1 MVERRMQPGAW
12 DPSGFLTPGSSLADV
27 LARDADTVRRLG
39 MELPVIGEKLQEL
52 LRAGGGSDVFQ
63 PTVVGDYAVEVLHQR
78 GLITCPWAPEE
89 FEACPV
95 GQGARPTA
103 NRFIIRHRPSGTRI
117 EGFEL
122 SIHLIRDHGFFGGPD
137 TRFRID
143 PKRLASLLGVGR

>member
-1 MVERRMQPGAW
+1 MQPGAW
-12 DPSGFLTPGSSLADV
+12 DSGGFLAPGSSLADL

-39 MELPVIGEKLQEL
+39 IDLRTMGARLEEL

-63 PTVVGDYAVEVLHQR
+63 PTVVGDYEVEVLHQR

-89 FEACPV
+89 GESCPA
-95 GQGARPTA
+95 GQGGRPTA
-103 NRFIIRHRPSGTRI
+103 NRFIIRHRPTGNRI

-122 SIHLIRDHGFFGGPD
+122 TVHLLRDHGFFGGPG

-143 PKRLASLLGVGR
+143 PESLASVLGS